1 MAEVNEQRLVDT
13 FIELVQINSET
24 KDEKAIQHFLKRQ
37 FQELGLKVTEDDTI
51 GETGCAANNLFCVLE
66 GDTGY
71 KPVFF
76 SSHMDTVVPGKKVQP
91 KIRDGI
97 IYSDGT
103 TILGADDKAGLAVM
117 IELVK
122 VLKETGTRHGK
133 IEFVL
138 TVGEESGLIGAKA
151 FDTTYMESDIGFV
164 LDTGGP
170 VGSIMMGSPT
180 QYRIEALIHG
190 VSAHAGL
197 EPEKGVSAVQIAAE
211 AVRQMRLGRIDDE
224 TTANIGLISG
234 GTATNVVMNRL
245 ELISEA
251 RSLSKEKCEE
261 QVSHMKETF
270 EKVAKEMGGKAIV
283 LTEKKYDGYTF
294 KPSDRVVQLASKAL
308 LKCGLEPVYQISG
321 GGSDANI
328 FNGKGKEVTNLSIG
342 YQKIHTVEE
351 FLPVK
356 ELMLAVEMS
365 YELVLAVSNNQE

>member
-1 MAEVNEQRLVDT
+1 
-13 FIELVQINSET
+13 
-24 KDEKAIQHFLKRQ
+24 
-37 FQELGLKVTEDDTI
+37 
-51 GETGCAANNLFCVLE
+51 
-66 GDTGY
+66 
-71 KPVFF
+71 
-76 SSHMDTVVPGKKVQP
+76 
-91 KIRDGI
+91 
-97 IYSDGT
+97 
-103 TILGADDKAGLAVM
+103 
-117 IELVK
+117 
-122 VLKETGTRHGK
+122 
-133 IEFVL
+133 
-138 TVGEESGLIGAKA
+138 
-151 FDTTYMESDIGFV
+151 
-164 LDTGGP
+164 
-170 VGSIMMGSPT
+170 
-180 QYRIEALIHG
+180 
-190 VSAHAGL
+190 
-197 EPEKGVSAVQIAAE
+197 
-211 AVRQMRLGRIDDE
+211 MRLGRIDDE

>member
-76 SSHMDTVVPGKKVQP
+76 SSHMDTVVPGNKVQP

-197 EPEKGVSAVQIAAE
+197 EPEKGYLRFKS
-211 AVRQMRLGRIDDE
+211 LPK
-224 TTANIGLISG
+224 LSG
-234 GTATNVVMNRL
+234 
-245 ELISEA
+245 
-251 RSLSKEKCEE
+251 K
-261 QVSHMKETF
+261 
-270 EKVAKEMGGKAIV
+270 
-283 LTEKKYDGYTF
+283 
-294 KPSDRVVQLASKAL
+294 
-308 LKCGLEPVYQISG
+308 
-321 GGSDANI
+321 
-328 FNGKGKEVTNLSIG
+328 
-342 YQKIHTVEE
+342 
-351 FLPVK
+351 
-356 ELMLAVEMS
+356 
-365 YELVLAVSNNQE
+365 